1 MTSSLTQFCDL
12 VSNVAISS
20 AKETQ
25 QSFFRSLPS
34 GTEGVNPD
42 DILKFFAFMNYTFAQ
57 GAWSSLK
64 NAKLRRDLVVAL
76 KEDLITKLAR
86 LLARSDSVQDTAAKA
101 VFLSEE
107 LNDYLRQFI
116 ARMQSMGDADSRT
129 ATLFAFE
136 SIQNECKLDDSVMNE
151 IVPRL
156 MANESFGLEVESVAL
171 QVNNVFAQRKK
182 GFLSKL
188 FGS

>member
-1 MTSSLTQFCDL
+1 MAASLTQLCDL
-12 VSNVAISS
+12 VSNVAISN

-25 QSFFRSLPS
+25 QSFIRFLPS

-42 DILKFFAFMNYTFAQ
+42 DVLKFFVFMNWTFAQ
-57 GAWSSLK
+57 GAWSLLK
-64 NAKLRRDLVVAL
+64 NAKLRQDLQVEL
-76 KEDLITKLAR
+76 KEQLITKLAG
-86 LLARSDSVQDTAAKA
+86 LLARSNSVQDAAAKA

-107 LNDYLRQFI
+107 LNDYLRQYI
-116 ARMQSMGDADSRT
+116 TRMQSMGDADSRT

-136 SIQNECKLDDSVMNE
+136 SIQNKCGLDDSVMNE